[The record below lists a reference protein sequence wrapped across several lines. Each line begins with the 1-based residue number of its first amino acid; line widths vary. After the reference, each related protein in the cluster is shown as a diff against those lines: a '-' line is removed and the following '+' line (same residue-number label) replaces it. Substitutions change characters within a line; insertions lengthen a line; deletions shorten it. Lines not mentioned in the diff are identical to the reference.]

1 MKRNRLL
8 VTAAAVVAIV
18 GVAIVATPRLHA
30 ATATANLSVSASVSA
45 NCLITAGTLAFGAYD
60 PVFTNA
66 STDLTGSG
74 TFTVAC
80 TKNASGVWIGMGLGL
95 NAGAGTVRKMRVG
108 ATANYLDYELYQEVA
123 RTNVW
128 GNTQLTGVSYVPTS
142 KAPATI
148 TVYGTV
154 PQNQDVEV
162 GSYTDTV
169 VMTVNF

>member
-1 MKRNRLL
+1 MNRNRLL
-8 VTAAAVVAIV
+8 VTAAVVVAVVGIAV
-18 GVAIVATPRLHA
+18 VSMPRLHA
-30 ATATANLSVSASVSA
+30 GSASANLTVNASVSA

-80 TKNASGVWIGMGLGL
+80 TKNASDVWIGMGLGL
-95 NAGAGTVRKMRVG
+95 NAGAGTVRKMRIG
-108 ATANYLDYELYQEVA
+108 ATANYLDYELYREVA

-128 GNTQLTGVSYVPTS
+128 GDTQLTGVSYVPTS
-142 KAPATI
+142 KAPTTI

-154 PQNQDVEV
+154 PQNQDVAV